1 MRADIAYRSHLVT
14 ATVLDTFGEVAWL
27 SEADVFDF
35 DYWPLELYK
44 LQKP

>member
-27 SEADVFDF
+27 SETDIFDF
-35 DYWPLELYK
+35 DYWPLELFK
-44 LQKP
+44 LKK